1 MGASNEQI
9 QAVMRQSVSNDFGIS
24 RDTIFAT
31 FPNIPTGRFA
41 YLLNDDRAAVDKI
54 WDIVESEGVSPAVWT
69 AYESNE
75 GYNSSWGWLNHT
87 SWQGDVYED
96 ARAIA
101 RWLKNF
107 NGSGYTPAWD
117 DPGGGTV
124 GVVPADVQ
132 ARGNAEYAGWSNDT
146 IGKTYCAGTAAA
158 AWGMWYPD
166 ALSAK
171 VNGVQNYGNPLSNMA
186 DLIFNKWGGKVDG
199 ESVGNN
205 NASPSKPNETTVK
218 TTIDNSGKRQEMLDK
233 LNEMFDALKKKFNK
247 NVYSASQQYMFNKV
261 VKLTREMNQ
270 WHVKLSDKA
279 LDEIKKILEDAI
291 GSILADETVEVS
303 GSTNGDVK
311 PNENTQNTQNQPAS
325 DRVTNALNKIAGF
338 IGGGTPGADFGSGNG
353 YGNLESQCYALSGYF
368 AGLVSGY
375 TCAVSAYGS
384 TFQSLSLIGDGNNAY
399 NIWSGWDWSPAGAH
413 TKGYPGTAMPA
424 SDLKKGMIF
433 GTAPNFNGPT
443 GTVDGGGYAYLQTG
457 GYGHTGVIES
467 FTDSTITTIEQNA
480 YISGGSIAPRRVARI
495 TYPLQEFLNTVTG
508 VVWWD

>member
-9 QAVMRQSVSNDFGIS
+9 QAVMRQSISNDFGIS
-24 RDTIFAT
+24 RDTIFST

-41 YLLNDDRAAVDKI
+41 YLLNDERGAFDKI
-54 WDIVESEGVSPAVWT
+54 CDIVESEGVSPAVWV

-96 ARAIA
+96 ARAVA
-101 RWLKNF
+101 HWLKNF

-117 DPGGGTV
+117 DPGGGTI

-132 ARGNAEYAGWSNDT
+132 AQGNAEYASWANDT

-158 AWGMWYPD
+158 AWGMWYPN

-171 VNGVQNYGNPLSNMA
+171 VNGVQNYGNPLERMA
-186 DLIFNKWGGKVDG
+186 DLIFNYWGGKVDG
-199 ESVGNN
+199 QNVGNN
-205 NASPSKPNETTVK
+205 NATPSQPNETTVK
-218 TTIDNSGKRQEMLDK
+218 TTIDNSAKRQEMLDK
-233 LNEMFDALKKKFNK
+233 LNEMFKALKQKFNK

-270 WHVKLSDKA
+270 WHVKLSDEA
-279 LDEIKKILEDAI
+279 LNEIKKILEDAI
-291 GSILADETVEVS
+291 ASILADETVQVS
-303 GSTNGDVK
+303 GSTSGDVK
-311 PNENTQNTQNQPAS
+311 PDENTQNTQNQPAS
-325 DRVTNALNKIAGF
+325 DRITNALNTIAGF
-338 IGGGTPGADFGSGNG
+338 IGSGTPGADFGSGNG

-384 TFQSLSLIGDGNNAY
+384 TFQSLPLIGDGNNAY
-399 NIWSGWDWSPAGAH
+399 NIWSGWDWSVAVAQ

-424 SDLKKGMIF
+424 SDLKAGMIF

-443 GTVDGGGYAYLQTG
+443 GTVEGGGYAYLQTG

-495 TYPLQEFLNTVTG
+495 TYPLQEFLNSVTG

>member
-9 QAVMRQSVSNDFGIS
+9 QAVMRQSVSNDFDIS
-24 RDTIFAT
+24 RDTIYAT

-41 YLLNDDRAAVDKI
+41 YLLNDGRAEFDKVI
-54 WDIVESEGVSPAVWT
+54 DIVESEGVSAAVWV

-96 ARAIA
+96 ARAVA

-132 ARGNAEYAGWSNDT
+132 AQGNAEYASWANDT

-171 VNGVQNYGNPLSNMA
+171 VNGVQNYGNPLERMA
-186 DLIFNKWGGKVDG
+186 DLILNYWGGKVDG
-199 ESVGNN
+199 QSVGNN
-205 NASPSKPNETTVK
+205 NATPSQPNDTTVK
-218 TTIDNSGKRQEMLDK
+218 TTIDNSAKRQEMLDK
-233 LNEMFDALKKKFNK
+233 LNEMFEALKQKFNK

-270 WHVKLSDKA
+270 WHVKLSDEA
-279 LDEIKKILEDAI
+279 LNEIKKILEDAI
-291 GSILADETVEVS
+291 ASILADETVQVS
-303 GSTNGDVK
+303 GSTAGDVK

-325 DRVTNALNKIAGF
+325 DRITNALNTIAGF

-384 TFQSLSLIGDGNNAY
+384 TFQSLTLIGDGNNAY

-443 GTVDGGGYAYLQTG
+443 GTVEGGGYAYLQTG

-480 YISGGSIAPRRVARI
+480 YIAGGSIAPRRVARI

>member
-9 QAVMRQSVSNDFGIS
+9 QAVMRQSVSNNFGIS
-24 RDTIFAT
+24 RDTLYST
-31 FPNIPTGRFA
+31 FPNIATGRFA
-41 YLLNDDRAAVDKI
+41 YILNDERSAVEKI

-75 GYNSSWGWLNHT
+75 GYNSAWGWLNHT

-96 ARAIA
+96 ARAVA

-124 GVVPADVQ
+124 GVVPASVQ
-132 ARGNAEYAGWSNDT
+132 QQGNAEYASWANDT

-171 VNGVQNYGNPLSNMA
+171 VNGVQNYGNPLERMA
-186 DLIFNKWGGKVDG
+186 DLIFNVWGGKVNG
-199 ESVGNN
+199 ENVGNN
-205 NASPSKPNETTVK
+205 NTSPAKPNDTTVV
-218 TTIDNSGKRQEMLDK
+218 TTVDNSKKRAEIEK
-233 LNEMFDALKKKFNK
+233 ILNDLLNGFKDKFNR
-247 NVYSASQQYMFNKV
+247 NVQSNSSDYMFNTY
-261 VKLTREMNQ
+261 VKLTKIMNL
-270 WHVKLSDKA
+270 WHVKLSDQAIEELKNIFLQA
-279 LDEIKKILEDAI
+279 MNEILKDEK
-291 GSILADETVEVS
+291 VQVS
-303 GSTNGDVK
+303 GSTNGDNK
-311 PNENTQNTQNQPAS
+311 PNQNTQNTQNQPAS
-325 DRVTNALNKIAGF
+325 DRVTKALNEIASF

-353 YGNLESQCYALSGYF
+353 LGNLESQCYALSGYF

-384 TFQSLSLIGDGNNAY
+384 TFQALPLIGDGNNAY
-399 NIWSGWDWSPAGAH
+399 NIWSGWDWSTAGAH
-413 TKGYPGTAMPA
+413 TKGYPGVAMPA

-433 GTAPNFNGPT
+433 GTAPNFTGPT
-443 GTVDGGGYAYLQTG
+443 GNVDGGGHAYLQTG

-467 FTDSTITTIEQNA
+467 FTSSTITTIEQNA
-480 YISGGSIAPRRVARI
+480 YISGGSIANRRVARI
-495 TYPLQEFLNTVTG
+495 TYPIQEFLNSVTG

>member
-1 MGASNEQI
+1 MGASNKQI
-9 QAVMRQSVSNDFGIS
+9 QSVMRQSVSNDFGIS

-41 YLLNDDRAAVDKI
+41 YLLNDGRAEFDKVI
-54 WDIVESEGVSPAVWT
+54 DIVESEGVSAAVWV

-96 ARAIA
+96 ARAVA

-132 ARGNAEYAGWSNDT
+132 AQGNAEYASWANDT

-171 VNGVQNYGNPLSNMA
+171 VNGVQNYGNPLERMA
-186 DLIFNKWGGKVDG
+186 DLIFNYWGGKVDG
-199 ESVGNN
+199 QSVENN
-205 NASPSKPNETTVK
+205 NTSPSQPNETTV
-218 TTIDNSGKRQEMLDK
+218 TTTVDNSKKREDMLNK
-233 LNEMFDALKKKFNK
+233 LNEMFEVLKQKFNK

-270 WHVKLSDKA
+270 WHVKLSDQA

-291 GSILADETVEVS
+291 ASILADETVQVS
-303 GSTNGDVK
+303 GSISGDVK

-325 DRVTNALNKIAGF
+325 DRITKALNEIAGF
-338 IGGGTPGADFGSGNG
+338 IGSGTPGADFGSGNG

-384 TFQSLSLIGDGNNAY
+384 TFQPLTLIGDGNNAY

-443 GTVDGGGYAYLQTG
+443 GTVEGGGYAYLQTG

-480 YISGGSIAPRRVARI
+480 YIAGGSIAPRRVARI

>member
-24 RDTIFAT
+24 RDTIYAT

-41 YLLNDDRAAVDKI
+41 YLLNDGRAEFDKI
-54 WDIVESEGVSPAVWT
+54 IDIVESEGVSAAVWV

-96 ARAIA
+96 ARAVA
-101 RWLKNF
+101 HWLKNF

-124 GVVPADVQ
+124 GVVPASVQ
-132 ARGNAEYAGWSNDT
+132 AEGNAEYASWANDT

-171 VNGVQNYGNPLSNMA
+171 VNGVQNYGNPLERMA
-186 DLIFNKWGGKVDG
+186 DLIFNYWGGKVDG
-199 ESVGNN
+199 QSVNNN
-205 NASPSKPNETTVK
+205 NATPSQPNDTTIKTTV
-218 TTIDNSGKRQEMLDK
+218 DNSGKRQEMLDK
-233 LNEMFDALKKKFNK
+233 LNEMFEALKKKFNK

-270 WHVKLSDKA
+270 WHVKLSDEA
-279 LDEIKKILEDAI
+279 LNEIKKILEDAI
-291 GSILADETVEVS
+291 TSILADETVEIS
-303 GSTNGDVK
+303 GSTSGDVK
-311 PNENTQNTQNQPAS
+311 PNENTQNTQNQPTS
-325 DRVTNALNKIAGF
+325 DRIKNALNTIAGF
-338 IGGGTPGADFGSGNG
+338 IGSGTPGADFGSGNG

-384 TFQSLSLIGDGNNAY
+384 TFQSLTLIGDGNNAY
-399 NIWSGWDWSPAGAH
+399 NIWCGWDWSPAGAH
-413 TKGYPGTAMPA
+413 TKGYPGTSMPA
-424 SDLKKGMIF
+424 SDLKAGMIF

-443 GTVDGGGYAYLQTG
+443 GTVEGGGNAYLQTG

>member
-41 YLLNDDRAAVDKI
+41 YLLNDDRTAVEKI

-96 ARAIA
+96 ARAVA
-101 RWLKNF
+101 RWLKTYD
-107 NGSGYTPAWD
+107 GSGATPAWD

-124 GVVPADVQ
+124 GVVPASVQ
-132 ARGNAEYAGWSNDT
+132 AEGNAEYASWSSGT

-171 VNGVQNYGNPLSNMA
+171 VNGVQNYGNPLERMA
-186 DLIFNKWGGKVDG
+186 DLIFNYWGGKVDG
-199 ESVGNN
+199 KNVGNN
-205 NASPSKPNETTVK
+205 NATPSQPNDTSVK
-218 TTIDNSGKRQEMLDK
+218 TTIDNSAKRKQIEELVNK
-233 LNEMFDALKKKFNK
+233 LIDGIKDKFNR
-247 NVYSASQQYMFNKV
+247 NVHNASMDYMFNTYVRLLKS
-261 VKLTREMNQ
+261 MNT
-270 WHVKLSDKA
+270 WRVKLSDQA
-279 LDEIKKILEDAI
+279 IEELRQAFITAMNEILK
-291 GSILADETVEVS
+291 DETTQVS
-303 GSTNGDVK
+303 GSTSGDSK
-311 PNENTQNTQNQPAS
+311 PNSNTQNTQNQPAS
-325 DRVTNALNKIAGF
+325 DRITKALNTIAGF

-413 TKGYPGTAMPA
+413 TKGYPNTAMPA
-424 SDLKKGMIF
+424 SDLKAGMIF

-443 GTVDGGGYAYLQTG
+443 GTVEGGGNAYLQTG
-457 GYGHTGVIES
+457 SYGHTGVIES
-467 FTDSTITTIEQNA
+467 FTDTTITTIEQNA